1 MSDPRRRASRADDAS
16 DAANSGREGSG
27 RADSGAAAAGSGL
40 SGRAAARRAASAR
53 DAGGSASSG
62 TTDAAATS
70 LRQLVRHRRRPGNSR
85 IAITSLKLVAAT
97 LAVVL
102 VSGISVTSVYA
113 WKLTQTLD
121 DNSVDISNG
130 DNNTVAEPPAIGAF
144 DGGFNVLAVGADNI
158 AGQDAAFGDRDASL
172 NDVNILLHVSADHTS
187 ATVVSFPRDLVIPGP
202 ACTDPDTG
210 RDYSAVSAQPLNTAY
225 ARGGLGCVV
234 ATVSTLTGL
243 DIPYAGL
250 FTFGGTVA
258 MSDAVGGVPI
268 CLEEAIE
275 DPFSGLDLPEGVSI
289 VQGQQALAYLR
300 SRKGVGDGGDLSR
313 ISSQQA
319 YMSSMMRVMKSDET
333 LTDVSKVFGLA
344 NAAAENVIL
353 SNTLSP
359 LPTMVS
365 LALTLKDLDL
375 NNMTFVTFPTVPY
388 PVDVNKL
395 IPSETLAE
403 ELVAKL
409 QNDEPI
415 QLDANALRDGS
426 IVNADGTTTDPVP
439 TDAATGT
446 PTDSITGE
454 PTATATA
461 GADPNVVAGLQGQ
474 SAAQQ
479 TCSAAFGS

>member
-1 MSDPRRRASRADDAS
+1 MDTNT
-16 DAANSGREGSG
+16 ANSLRE
-27 RADSGAAAAGSGL
+27 
-40 SGRAAARRAASAR
+40 
-53 DAGGSASSG
+53 
-62 TTDAAATS
+62 
-70 LRQLVRHRRRPGNSR
+70 LVRHRRRPGGSR
-85 IAITSLKLVAAT
+85 IAITGLKFVAAT

-102 VSGISVTSVYA
+102 VSGASVTSVYTWRLA
-113 WKLTQTLD
+113 QTID

-158 AGQDAAFGDRDASL
+158 AGQDAAFGERDASL

-202 ACTDPDTG
+202 ACTDPDSG
-210 RDYSAVSAQPLNTAY
+210 REYSSVSAQPLNTAY

-234 ATVSTLTGL
+234 ATVSELTGL

-275 DPFSGLDLPEGVSI
+275 DPYSGLDLPAGVSV

-319 YMSSMMRVMKSDET
+319 YMSSMMRVMKSKDT
-333 LTDVSKVFGLA
+333 LTDLSKVFGLA
-344 NAAAENVIL
+344 SAAAENVIL

-388 PVDVNKL
+388 PADLNKL

-403 ELVAKL
+403 ELVARL

-415 QLDANALRDGS
+415 QLDENALRDGS
-426 IVNADGTTTDPVP
+426 IVSADGGTPVDPTVP
-439 TDAATGT
+439 TDSATEAATGV
-446 PTDSITGE
+446 PTDS
-454 PTATATA
+454 ATAD
-461 GADPNVVAGLQGQ
+461 ADPDVVAGLQGQ
-474 SAAQQ
+474 SAAQE